1 MVPSMVK
8 MVILF
13 DVIAEDLKKTTRKGT
28 SFKGLHKKLFG
39 TGNEMIVFDSK
50 KKKEVKALTE
60 VKENTRTL
68 AMVLRSERELLGM
81 NKELEMEISQLK
93 FMLKEKSI
101 EVNDSMGLFFFSF
114 LFQEMLCLDWEKWR
128 EKKRKK
134 VGNLSDKLKEDDVA
148 EFYWLA

>member
-1 MVPSMVK
+1 M
-8 MVILF
+8 
-13 DVIAEDLKKTTRKGT
+13 
-28 SFKGLHKKLFG
+28 HKKLFG
-39 TGNEMIVFDSK
+39 IGNETIVFDSK
-50 KKKEVKALTE
+50 KKKEVKALTK

-68 AMVLRSERELLGM
+68 AMVLRSERVFLGM

>member
-39 TGNEMIVFDSK
+39 TGNETIVFDNK
-50 KKKEVKALTE
+50 KKKEVKALTK

-68 AMVLRSERELLGM
+68 AMVLRSERVFLGM

-101 EVNDSMGLFFFSF
+101 EVNDSMGLFFLFFSF
-114 LFQEMLCLDWEKWR
+114 LGNALFGLGEMEGK
-128 EKKRKK
+128 EKKES
-134 VGNLSDKLKEDDVA
+134 G
-148 EFYWLA
+148 EFK

>member
-13 DVIAEDLKKTTRKGT
+13 DVIAEDLKKTARKGT

-39 TGNEMIVFDSK
+39 TGNETIVFDSK
-50 KKKEVKALTE
+50 KKKEVKALTK

-68 AMVLRSERELLGM
+68 AMVLRSERVFLGM

-101 EVNDSMGLFFFSF
+101 EVNDSMGLLFFFFSF
-114 LFQEMLCLDWEKWR
+114 LF
-128 EKKRKK
+128 
-134 VGNLSDKLKEDDVA
+134 
-148 EFYWLA
+148 